1 MKNNKFIALVAILS
15 QLTGISAKAAD
26 TPKVPSDS
34 VKTAE
39 SKKSKNPNKQKADT
53 PKISSGSVK
62 TAESEKTKNPNKQKK
77 KKMENRNDVSS
88 EGGYENLYP
97 YGLWGLHEILS
108 LCGGDS
114 WWKYPSYLSVLKN
127 CGRLFSSEEDES
139 MDTQLKKMEQ
149 QAAEL
154 KKQADK
160 QEADEIKNKFKVKR
174 EVEVYSIKNKIKK
187 IQKYAKKKYENILS
201 LKNEKAKKIQAS
213 FRKGLANYESKRELL
228 KFDDNNTIANLLNV
242 FTFCKE
248 GYVENDEYQ
257 DFNDFILKDKI
268 INRLNINTQ
277 EMINN
282 FKARYNPGN
291 CCAQFGIY
299 DIVNVDSA
307 IMKDVLLLIGEDNF
321 EKNHIRKSK
330 FRKVSEKS
338 EKLIERLDH
347 NELQFFIVFGAGIYT
362 EGLDAHLVCCRKFG
376 WTEKFIRS
384 EAEKMK
390 MSDVKKILELFIESL
405 YDLNSTLL
413 EYCIEQYP
421 EPINF

>member
-15 QLTGISAKAAD
+15 QLAGISAKAD
-26 TPKVPSDS
+26 TPKNYSDS
-34 VKTAE
+34 VKTTE
-39 SKKSKNPNKQKADT
+39 SKKA
-53 PKISSGSVK
+53 
-62 TAESEKTKNPNKQKK
+62 KNPNKQKK
-77 KKMENRNDVSS
+77 KKMENRNNVSS

-127 CGRLFSSEEDES
+127 CGRLFSSEEDGS
-139 MDTQLKKMEQ
+139 MDTEFKKLAKEGEEYLKQ
-149 QAAEL
+149 Q
-154 KKQADK
+154 KQRDAK
-160 QEADEIKNKFKVKR
+160 LIKEKFKVER

-187 IQKYAKKKYENILS
+187 IQKRAKKIYENILN

-213 FRKGLANYESKRELL
+213 FRKGLANYESKRKLL
-228 KFDDNNTIANLLNV
+228 KFDDNNTIADLLNV
-242 FTFCKE
+242 FKFCQE
-248 GYVENDEYQ
+248 GYVGNDEYQ
-257 DFNDFILKDKI
+257 DFDDFILKDKI
-268 INRLNINTQ
+268 INRLKIDTQ

-291 CCAQFGIY
+291 DAQYGIY

-321 EKNHIRKSK
+321 EKNHIKKSK
-330 FRKVSEKS
+330 FNKVSKRS
-338 EKLIERLDH
+338 QKLIERLDH
-347 NELQFFIVFGAGIYT
+347 NELQFFIVFGAGSCT
-362 EGLDAHLVCCRKFG
+362 DGLDAHLVCCRKFG

-413 EYCIEQYP
+413 RYCIEQYP
-421 EPINF
+421 ESAD

>member
-127 CGRLFSSEEDES
+127 LVRLFSSGE
-139 MDTQLKKMEQ
+139 MEQ
-149 QAAEL
+149 
-154 KKQADK
+154 QADK
-160 QEADEIKNKFKVKR
+160 QEADKIKKKFGQDVNVEEIR
-174 EVEVYSIKNKIKK
+174 GKIKK
-187 IQKYAKKKYENILS
+187 IQTKYKNILN

-213 FRKGLANYESKRELL
+213 FRKGLANYKLRRELL
-228 KFDDNNTIANLLNV
+228 KFDYNNTDDNNTIAGLLKA
-242 FTFCKE
+242 FKFCRN
-248 GYVENDEYQ
+248 GYVKNDEYQ
-257 DFNDFILKDKI
+257 DFDDFILKNEI
-268 INRLNINTQ
+268 IGRLNINTQ

-282 FKARYNPGN
+282 FKARYNPDDYD
-291 CCAQFGIY
+291 AQYGIY

-307 IMKDVLLLIGEDNF
+307 IMKDVLSLLIVEDNF
-321 EKNHIRKSK
+321 EKNHINKSK
-330 FRKVSEKS
+330 FNKVSERS
-338 EKLIERLDH
+338 QKLIERLD
-347 NELQFFIVFGAGIYT
+347 NGELQFFIVFGAGSCTY
-362 EGLDAHLVCCRKFG
+362 GLGAHLVCCRKFS

-384 EAEKMK
+384 EAKKME
-390 MSDVKKILELFIESL
+390 MSDVEEFLKLFITPS
-405 YDLNSTLL
+405 YDPTLL
-413 EYCIEQYP
+413 EYCIEKYPKPDP
-421 EPINF
+421 EPD